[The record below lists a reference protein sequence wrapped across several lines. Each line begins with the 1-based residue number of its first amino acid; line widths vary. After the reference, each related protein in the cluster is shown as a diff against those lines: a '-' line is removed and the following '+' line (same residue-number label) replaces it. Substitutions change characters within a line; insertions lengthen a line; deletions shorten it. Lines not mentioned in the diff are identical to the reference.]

1 MKPSSPSIAI
11 LTWGLQGG
19 SLANYTA
26 ALTQGL
32 WDAGVRNL
40 YLFYVTNGP
49 GSHVQIPE
57 GVTLV
62 PLGAG
67 RSRWMP
73 FALACRLREIQ
84 PDFLISVSTFI
95 NLPAIVGWLLSGR
108 GKTQLIVSE
117 HSTLSYKVFV
127 EHKDDWKAKL
137 QPPLVRFLYPFASG
151 LHANSDV
158 VLEDLLTT
166 IGVKMPRTRAIAT
179 PNPVNQ
185 DAIAQFSQAEPEH
198 PWLKQKHKPVIVSVA
213 RLAQQKNFPLLLR
226 AFAEVRKTVDAQLI
240 ILGEGPERS
249 KLEQLIQELNLTES
263 VSLPGFTPNP
273 WCHIAAADMFVLS
286 SEEEPFGLVLVEAM
300 MCGVP
305 VVATDALGGGPKNV
319 LGNGRFGILVPPENL
334 EALTGAMVNLL
345 TNASQGAQLVSV
357 AKQHCQVFRP
367 KNIALQWLQFLDH
380 LASGTCETHSSIAI
394 KESKSS

>member
-32 WDAGVRNL
+32 WEAGVRNL
-40 YLFYVTNGP
+40 YLFYVTDGP

-73 FALACRLREIQ
+73 FALVCRLREIQ

-108 GKTQLIVSE
+108 GKTQLVVSE

-127 EHKDDWKAKL
+127 EHKN
-137 QPPLVRFLYPFASG
+137 YPFASG

-166 IGVKMPRTRAIAT
+166 IGVNMPRTRAIST
-179 PNPVNQ
+179 PNPVNL

-198 PWLKQKHKPVIVSVA
+198 PWLRHKQKPVIVSVA
-213 RLAQQKNFPLLLR
+213 RLAQQKNFSLLLR
-226 AFAEVRKTVDAQLI
+226 AFAAVRKTVDAQLV
-240 ILGEGPERS
+240 ILGEGPERG
-249 KLEQLIQELNLTES
+249 KLEQLVQELHLTES

-319 LGNGRFGILVPPENL
+319 LGNGRFGVLVPPENL
-334 EALTGAMVNLL
+334 EALTGAMVQLL
-345 TNASQGAQLVSV
+345 TDASQGAQLVSA

-367 KNIALQWLQFLDH
+367 KNVALQWLQFLDH
-380 LASGTCETHSSIAI
+380 LASGSCATRSSIAI